1 MTGPLYI
8 MSGLPPTLYLR
19 PDQMASPTSSS
30 TSPIGRSAQA
40 DVASIVHS
48 IRAVARDLRISGR
61 ASEQKLGISGAQLYV
76 LEELNEG
83 EALSINELAART
95 FTHQSSASTLVSRLV
110 ERRLVTRSADRGDAR
125 KLSISLTASG
135 RALLK
140 KAPHVSQTRLVAGLR
155 ELSRGDLKQLAKN
168 LSVLAESMVGQG
180 SAEASAAHPATPGM
194 KAMRSA

>member
-1 MTGPLYI
+1 
-8 MSGLPPTLYLR
+8 
-19 PDQMASPTSSS
+19 MASPTSSS

-40 DVASIVHS
+40 DVASIVHC
-48 IRAVARDLRISGR
+48 IRAVARDLRISFR

-140 KAPHVSQTRLVAGLR
+140 KAPHVSQRRLVAGLH

-168 LSVLAESMVGQG
+168 LSVLAEIMVDQG
-180 SAEASAAHPATPGM
+180 SAEASAAHPGTSGM

>member
-1 MTGPLYI
+1 M
-8 MSGLPPTLYLR
+8 
-19 PDQMASPTSSS
+19 
-30 TSPIGRSAQA
+30 
-40 DVASIVHS
+40 ASIVRS

-155 ELSRGDLKQLAKN
+155 ELSHGDLKQLAKN
-168 LSVLAESMVGQG
+168 LSVLAEIMVDQG

>member
-1 MTGPLYI
+1 
-8 MSGLPPTLYLR
+8 
-19 PDQMASPTSSS
+19 
-30 TSPIGRSAQA
+30 
-40 DVASIVHS
+40 
-48 IRAVARDLRISGR
+48 
-61 ASEQKLGISGAQLYV
+61 V

-155 ELSRGDLKQLAKN
+155 ELSRGDLKQLARN
-168 LSVLAESMVGQG
+168 LSVLAEIMVAQG
-180 SAEASAAHPATPGM
+180 SAEASTAHPGTPG
-194 KAMRSA
+194 